1 MMQPVKRQIT
11 TSIMGIIITTSM
23 GAIMATEVLA
33 SGKRSYWQLTKDPQV
48 ILILLMP
55 LFLIYSVGILAT
67 GGVRNGVDLV
77 SDFLRGR
84 IFRGSDLA
92 YGLTMLAAM
101 IIMLIV
107 LAKWREKRIFD
118 PKIYIGVI
126 IEGVIY
132 GSLLGTIVIRFL
144 SILGV
149 SALAAGKASCGPF
162 CNFTLS
168 IGAGLWEEIVFR
180 LLMIGLP
187 AFLLS
192 KLYPERKKR
201 ITIILIFVSSIIF
214 SAVHYIGS
222 LGDDFTLYSFL
233 FRFLCGLLFAA
244 LYYLRGL
251 AVSAYTHAAYDVMV
265 LVF

>member
-1 MMQPVKRQIT
+1 VDIT
-11 TSIMGIIITTSM
+11 IMGAT
-23 GAIMATEVLA
+23 MATEALA
-33 SGKRSYWQLTKDPQV
+33 GGKRSYWQVTKDPQV
-48 ILILLMP
+48 ILILLLP

-77 SDFLRGR
+77 SDFLRGT

-92 YGLTMLAAM
+92 YGITMLAALIAM
-101 IIMLIV
+101 IFV

-118 PKIYIGVI
+118 PKIYLGVI
-126 IEGVIY
+126 LEGVIY
-132 GSLLGTIVIRFL
+132 GSLLGTIVVRFL

-149 SALAAGKASCGPF
+149 SALAAGKAGCGVF

-180 LLMIGLP
+180 LLLIGLP
-187 AFLLS
+187 AFLLA

-201 ITIILIFVSSIIF
+201 ITIVLILVSSLIF
-214 SAVHYIGS
+214 SAVHYLGS
-222 LGDDFTLYSFL
+222 LGDAFTLYSFL
-233 FRFLCGLLFAA
+233 FRFFCGLLFAL
-244 LYYLRGL
+244 LYYWRGL